1 MIVTLDSIL
10 NHLIR
15 IFKGFKVYATENN
28 FECDII
34 NTYNHPYLSKITTT
48 SPNIIA
54 LKFDG
59 TEHLFDHDCKTG
71 AFYENA
77 LEFSVNFQIYII
89 VVVLNAKDF
98 DANSRMLILYGMLSD
113 FLHNRVHKYTLEN
126 QSQPEYVNKINFY
139 IYPTSNMQTVG
150 LINLGTKY
158 SNHAYSASVAF
169 NASVKTIEILKE
181 EHKIARKYN

>member
-1 MIVTLDSIL
+1 MITLDIIV
-10 NHLIR
+10 NHLIQ

-34 NTYNHPYLSKITTT
+34 NTYNHPYLSKITTA

-59 TEHLFDHDCKTG
+59 TEHLFDHDSKAG
-71 AFYENA
+71 AFYENV

-89 VVVLNAKDF
+89 AIVLNAKDF
-98 DANSRMLILYGMLSD
+98 DANSRMLILYGMLSE
-113 FLHNRVHKYTLEN
+113 FLHNRVHKYTLES

-169 NASVKTIEILKE
+169 NASVKAIEILKE
-181 EHKIARKYN
+181 EYVIA

>member
-1 MIVTLDSIL
+1 MITLDIIV
-10 NHLIR
+10 NHLIQ
-15 IFKGFKVYATENN
+15 IFKGFKAYAIENN

-34 NTYNHPYLSKITTT
+34 NTHNHPYLSKITTA

-59 TEHLFDHDCKTG
+59 TEHLFDHDSKAG
-71 AFYENA
+71 AFYANA
-77 LEFSVNFQIYII
+77 LEFSVNSPIYII
-89 VVVLNAKDF
+89 AIVLNAKDF
-98 DANSRMLILYGMLSD
+98 DANSRMLILYGMLSE
-113 FLHNRVHKYTLEN
+113 FLHNRVHKYTLES

-158 SNHAYSASVAF
+158 SNHRLS
-169 NASVKTIEILKE
+169 N
-181 EHKIARKYN
+181 

>member
-15 IFKGFKVYATENN
+15 IFKGFKVYAPENN

-59 TEHLFDHDCKTG
+59 TEHLFDHDSKVGT
-71 AFYENA
+71 FYENT

-89 VVVLNAKDF
+89 VVVLNSKDF

-139 IYPTSNMQTVG
+139 IYLTSNMQTVG

>member
-10 NHLIR
+10 NHVIQ
-15 IFKGFKVYATENN
+15 IFKGFKAYAIENN
-28 FECDII
+28 FKCDII
-34 NTYNHPYLSKITTT
+34 NTYNHPYLSKITTA

-54 LKFDG
+54 LKFNG
-59 TEHLFDHDCKTG
+59 TEHLFDYDSRAG

-98 DANSRMLILYGMLSD
+98 DANSRMLILYGMLSE

-169 NASVKTIEILKE
+169 NASVKAIEILKVE
-181 EHKIARKYN
+181 YVIV

>member
-1 MIVTLDSIL
+1 MIVALDSIL
-10 NHLIR
+10 NHLIQ
-15 IFKGFKVYATENN
+15 IFKGFKAYAAENN

-48 SPNIIA
+48 SSNIIA

-59 TEHLFDHDCKTG
+59 TEHLFDHDSRAG

-77 LEFSVNFQIYII
+77 LEFSLNFQIYII
-89 VVVLNAKDF
+89 AIVLNAKDF
-98 DANSRMLILYGMLSD
+98 DANSRMLILYGMLSK
-113 FLHNRVHKYTLEN
+113 FLHNRVHKYTLES
-126 QSQPEYVNKINFY
+126 QSQSKYLNKINFY

-181 EHKIARKYN
+181 EHKIAARYN

>member
-1 MIVTLDSIL
+1 MIITLDIIV
-10 NHLIR
+10 NHLIQ
-15 IFKGFKVYATENN
+15 IFKAFKAYAIENN

-59 TEHLFDHDCKTG
+59 TEHLFDHNCKTG
-71 AFYENA
+71 VFYENA
-77 LEFSVNFQIYII
+77 LEFSLNFQIFII
-89 VVVLNAKDF
+89 SIVLNAKDF
-98 DANSRMLILYGMLSD
+98 DANSRMLILYGMLSE
-113 FLHNRVHKYTLEN
+113 FLHNRAHKYTLES
-126 QSQPEYVNKINFY
+126 QSQPEYFSKINFY
-139 IYPTSNMQTVG
+139 IYPISNMQTVG

-169 NASVKTIEILKE
+169 NASVKATEILKE
-181 EHKIARKYN
+181 D